1 MAWAV
6 SQRAVAVAGAGEL
19 VGAPGSFLEPALA
32 FAREARRENTRRAYA
47 AAYRAFTA
55 FATVRLGGRPVDVA
69 DVDRDLVVAYRDH
82 LTAAGAAASTVS
94 ARLSALRTLA
104 AALELDARIARVKT
118 AAGEQPTVPALTED
132 EYETLLGMPDRRTR
146 AGTRDCA
153 LLSVLG
159 DAGLRRS
166 EAVCLDVDDV
176 IETRRARDPRR
187 RQAVAGRPAEESSFE
202 LVVRDAEG
210 GTSRTVPLTRRA
222 HDALHAWWATRPP
235 SADGKLFVSLE
246 SNRAPHAL
254 SPGAVAGI
262 VAKPRR
268 PCPPAATPER
278 TARPATHVLH
288 PAGRA
293 RRPDRIIRDLAGH
306 ANIRTTQKYI
316 HVTDQRRRSHRAP
329 RSRQAP
335 TRPAPAERRMIRPRV
350 RERDAAVALP
360 RCGANRG
367 RHACAMRPDAPSH
380 AARMCGVLAALAV
393 GIGAI
398 ACLPGAQA
406 AASWPGCNDVGTHRS
421 RAA

>member
-1 MAWAV
+1 M
-6 SQRAVAVAGAGEL
+6 SQRTVAVAGAGEL

-82 LTAAGAAASTVS
+82 LSAAGAAASTIS
-94 ARLSALRTLA
+94 ARLSALRTLG

-118 AAGEQPTVPALTED
+118 SAGEQPTIAALTAE

-146 AGTRDCA
+146 AGKRDCA
-153 LLSVLG
+153 LLYVLG

-166 EAVCLDVDDV
+166 EAVRLDVDDV

-187 RQAVAGRPAEESSFE
+187 RQAVAGRPAQESAFE
-202 LVVRDAEG
+202 LVVRDAKG

-235 SADGKLFVSLE
+235 SADSKLFVSLE
-246 SNRAPHAL
+246 SNRPPHAL

-262 VAKPRR
+262 VAKH
-268 PCPPAATPER
+268 AAR
-278 TARPATHVLH
+278 ARLPQHLSAPHVLRH
-288 PAGRA
+288 TFCTLLAERGVP
-293 RRPDRIIRDLAGH
+293 IEVIRDLAGH

-316 HVTDQRRRSHRAP
+316 HVTDQRRR
-329 RSRQAP
+329 Q
-335 TRPAPAERRMIRPRV
+335 
-350 RERDAAVALP
+350 
-360 RCGANRG
+360 
-367 RHACAMRPDAPSH
+367 
-380 AARMCGVLAALAV
+380 
-393 GIGAI
+393 AI
-398 ACLPGAQA
+398 ARLEA
-406 AASWPGCNDVGTHRS
+406 AKHPLDQPLQS
-421 RAA
+421 AA